1 MFEDKALNALLSCNC
16 SNKLFSGGS
25 IMFILSMKN
34 LRLQKHK
41 FTQSHIASKQ
51 TPVLEFPLLLSGL

>member
-1 MFEDKALNALLSCNC
+1 
-16 SNKLFSGGS
+16 
-25 IMFILSMKN
+25 MFILSMKN